1 MTEIRVVR
9 GDPTPT
15 RIAALTM
22 ALLAV
27 PRTTT
32 EPPKSAGTAPW
43 CRGGDVP
50 DWASKSRPGWKT

>member
-9 GDPTPT
+9 GDPTPI

-27 PRTTT
+27 SRTKT
-32 EPPKSAGTAPW
+32 EPPKGAHAAPW
-43 CRGGDVP
+43 CRGDVP
-50 DWASKSRPGWKT
+50 NWASKSRPGWKT